1 MKDSIL
7 LGITIFLLLCAVP
20 WLRIYFRTGL
30 NGALLTGV
38 GEIVFAFGFLG
49 VAYWFMRDIAPW
61 ESPSSLP
68 FFVLL
73 IAGLLIL
80 IISRPVLYIKES
92 GLWKHIYDKTP
103 YAKRVIGSVPI
114 VKYERLPGPSI
125 NKRTSLS
132 VGISLMAMGIL
143 IIMVFILFKVSINYI
158 LIASISAFILGLVVV
173 IFSIVY
179 LHEAKR

>member
-1 MKDSIL
+1 MKDLIL
-7 LGITIFLLLCAVP
+7 LGITLFLLLCAVP

-49 VAYWFMRDIAPW
+49 VAYWFIRDIAPW

-68 FFVLL
+68 FFLLL
-73 IAGLLIL
+73 IAGLLII

-92 GLWKHIYDKTP
+92 GVWKQIYNKTP
-103 YAKRVIGSVPI
+103 YWERVIGRVPI
-114 VKYERLPGPSI
+114 VKYEKLPAPSV

-132 VGISLMAMGIL
+132 VGISLMATGIL
-143 IIMVFILFKVSINYI
+143 IIMAFILFKFSTNYI
-158 LIASISAFILGLVVV
+158 LTASVSAFIIGLVVI

-179 LHEAKR
+179 LHEAK

>member
-7 LGITIFLLLCAVP
+7 LVITVFLLLCAVP

-49 VAYWFMRDIAPW
+49 VAYWFIRDIAPW

-68 FFVLL
+68 FFLLL

-80 IISRPVLYIKES
+80 IVSRPVLYIKES
-92 GLWKHIYDKTP
+92 GLWKQIYDKTP
-103 YAKRVIGSVPI
+103 YWKRVIGSVPI
-114 VKYERLPGPSI
+114 VKDEKLPAPSV
-125 NKRTSLS
+125 NKRTSLN
-132 VGISLMAMGIL
+132 VGISLMATGIL
-143 IIMVFILFKVSINYI
+143 IIILFILFKFSISYI
-158 LIASISAFILGLVVV
+158 LIASISAFIIGLVVV
-173 IFSIVY
+173 IFSIV
-179 LHEAKR
+179 